1 MTGAFPE
8 GAALRLAPHPTLSWR
23 RRGAPPEDLG
33 VDNLLLVSMLVATVA
48 VPAVAARIPHGR
60 RALKW
65 TLLLL
70 VAFTLAYAFLVRG
83 WYATHAVPEPF
94 QP

>member
-1 MTGAFPE
+1 M
-8 GAALRLAPHPTLSWR
+8 
-23 RRGAPPEDLG
+23 
-33 VDNLLLVSMLVATVA
+33 DNLLLVSMLVATVA
-48 VPAVAARIPHGR
+48 VPALTARIPDGR

-70 VAFTLAYAFLVRG
+70 VAFTFAYAFLVRG
-83 WYATHAVPEPF
+83 WYATYHVPEPF

>member
-1 MTGAFPE
+1 M
-8 GAALRLAPHPTLSWR
+8 
-23 RRGAPPEDLG
+23 
-33 VDNLLLVSMLVATVA
+33 DNLLLVSMLVATVA
-48 VPAVAARIPHGR
+48 VPALAARIPDGR

-70 VAFTLAYAFLVRG
+70 VAFTFAYAFLVRG
-83 WYATHAVPEPF
+83 WYATHHVPEPF